1 MGPSL
6 ADSGGVVRARVNR
19 AFACQI
25 ILLREGEDV
34 WNGFQSTETTSQV
47 AVPKEPEAAQSL
59 LGPMG
64 SLGLW
69 EN

>member
-1 MGPSL
+1 MGPAL
-6 ADSGGVVRARVNR
+6 TASGGVVRARVNR

-47 AVPKEPEAAQSL
+47 AVPRERAVAQNL

-64 SLGLW
+64 IIGLG